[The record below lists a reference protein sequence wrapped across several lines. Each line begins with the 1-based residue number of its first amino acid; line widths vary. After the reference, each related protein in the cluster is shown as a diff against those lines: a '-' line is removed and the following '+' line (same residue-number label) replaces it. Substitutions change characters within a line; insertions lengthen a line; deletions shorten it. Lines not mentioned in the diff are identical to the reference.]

1 MTHLTKWEFDS
12 DKYDAIFFFF
22 VFLGAVTSSTA
33 SNAPAS
39 AVTASQAVAEQRN
52 EQRPQENEWHEFTIP
67 PLWKRIVAE
76 IIDFFILFVLKL
88 VVTYI
93 AVDWFSLID
102 VDRYLFIYYFQACWP
117 LGPKKMSNPNILPNM
132 KCKNLKNPYKKE
144 HFFLHQAINFVLVAN
159 HSRIVGYHFS
169 SQLTAP

>member
-1 MTHLTKWEFDS
+1 ML
-12 DKYDAIFFFF
+12 YFFFI
-22 VFLGAVTSSTA
+22 FLGAVTSSTA
-33 SNAPAS
+33 SNAA
-39 AVTASQAVAEQRN
+39 AAATATQAVAEQRN

-102 VDRYLFIYYFQACWP
+102 VDRYLQAVET
-117 LGPKKMSNPNILPNM
+117 KKCRMQ
-132 KCKNLKNPYKKE
+132 KLKYVQQNS
-144 HFFLHQAINFVLVAN
+144 FFNSHY
-159 HSRIVGYHFS
+159 SRIFS
-169 SQLTAP
+169 A